1 MKEILE
7 IDFGGFKFM
16 ILEILESREICHVH
30 F

>member
-16 ILEILESREICHVH
+16 VLEILEGRKIYHVH